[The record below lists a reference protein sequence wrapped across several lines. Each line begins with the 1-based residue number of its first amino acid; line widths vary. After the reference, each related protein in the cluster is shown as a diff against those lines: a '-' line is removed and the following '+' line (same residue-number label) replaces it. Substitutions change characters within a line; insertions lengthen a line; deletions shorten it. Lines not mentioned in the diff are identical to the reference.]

1 MRIAPIIAL
10 ALSLGAV
17 SLGGAAEKSQQA
29 KEQELQVLKGY
40 LAAARDSLQNEIA
53 QRWRLKQRFV
63 EQREADKEELDRLRD
78 NQERSFNDLSRI
90 KEETFAK
97 TRQLED
103 ERKNLENK
111 RDEWTFLTATIGDVL
126 EKEADQIMES
136 FPLDREDRRSDIEE
150 IRRNRKNHGSPSK
163 TLTSLVEYHQK
174 YLDRGMEIAM
184 TKKSVL
190 PDEGDAVLLSLARFG
205 NVFAYGMSDQS
216 NIYYLRQTGNL
227 GSERYALPKVGE
239 SPLRDHLMTKIPK
252 WVETQEVTG
261 AVKTDVM
268 QNAQAAVLIS
278 GKKISTMTRL
288 TQFVKNGGPV
298 MIPLL
303 LLPVWA
309 LVLFVLKFIQ
319 FQSKDKRNKQLSETV
334 IQLLEKGDIDKAH
347 KEVNGQ
353 KGVVARVIQ
362 TLLDHS
368 KWSRQ
373 VAEKKVREILVEEV
387 PQLNKHLSTI
397 AVIAA
402 VAPLLGL
409 LGTVSGMI
417 ELFKVITHYG
427 TGDPKIM
434 AGGISQALITTQT
447 GLTIAIPVLLLHNS
461 LRNRTNRIMADMERQ
476 AIRILN
482 RLWRED

>member
-1 MRIAPIIAL
+1 MRIVSAIAL
-10 ALSLGAV
+10 VLFTGSLFV
-17 SLGGAAEKSQQA
+17 PSAADKSYRA
-29 KEQELQVLKGY
+29 KEQELSVLKGY
-40 LAAARDSLQNEIA
+40 LATARDSLQNEIA
-53 QRWRLKQRFV
+53 QRWRQKQRFV
-63 EQREADKEELDRLRD
+63 EQREADKEELDRLREK
-78 NQERSFNDLSRI
+78 QERSFNELSRI

-97 TRQLED
+97 QRQLED
-103 ERKNLENK
+103 ERRNLATK
-111 RDEWTFLTATIGDVL
+111 RDEWKFLSATIGDVL
-126 EKEADQIMES
+126 EKEADNIMET
-136 FPLDREDRRSDIEE
+136 FPLDREDRRADLEE
-150 IRRNRKNHGSPSK
+150 IRRERKSHGSPSK
-163 TLTSLVEYHQK
+163 TIGGLIGYYEK
-174 YLDRGMEIAM
+174 YLERGQRIDI

-190 PDEGDAVLLSLARFG
+190 PEEGDAVLLSLARFG
-205 NVFAYGMSDQS
+205 NVFAYGMNEQS
-216 NIYYLRQTGNL
+216 EIYYLRQTGNL

-239 SPLRDHLMTKIPK
+239 SPLRDHLMTKIPQ
-252 WVETQEVTG
+252 WVESQKVTG
-261 AVKTDVM
+261 QVKTDVM

-278 GKKISTMTRL
+278 GKKISTMTRM

-309 LVLFVLKFIQ
+309 LVLVVLKYFQ
-319 FQSKDKRNKQLSETV
+319 FHEKDKRNKKLSESV
-334 IQLLEKGDIDKAH
+334 VQMLENGEIEKARN
-347 KEVNGQ
+347 EVSGRR
-353 KGVVARVIQ
+353 GVVARVIQ

-373 VAEKKVREILVEEV
+373 VAEKKIRELLVEEV
-387 PQLNKHLSTI
+387 PQLNKHLTTI

-447 GLTIAIPVLLLHNS
+447 GLSIAIPTLLLHNA
-461 LRNRTNRIMADMERQ
+461 LRNRTNRIMSDMEKQ

-482 RLWRED
+482 RLWREE